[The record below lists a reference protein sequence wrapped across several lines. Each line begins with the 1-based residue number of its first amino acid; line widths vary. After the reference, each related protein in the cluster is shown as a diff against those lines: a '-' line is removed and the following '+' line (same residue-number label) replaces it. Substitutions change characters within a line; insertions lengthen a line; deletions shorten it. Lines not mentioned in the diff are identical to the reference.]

1 MDTIAKTLKE
11 DYLTCAIC
19 YELFIEPKS
28 LPCLHTFCEGCIE
41 ILLEKSSNKTELN
54 CPTCREK
61 FPIPSQSVSSLKTNF
76 IFKDIITKLS
86 PSRKPSSTRLC
97 SFCILH
103 SKEVEATHKCL
114 TCLDLLCSFC
124 VRHRHLFTRQTAYHE
139 IVSLGDYLAGTY
151 KKEKDHEILCERHR
165 EKIRFFCP
173 QCLVPI
179 CSECALMEHRYH
191 EYVLF
196 TEARNII
203 NEEMDKVF
211 KLSKAQQENLKQ
223 AQLALCLKSEELSS
237 NETSFL
243 ATVDST
249 FKEIQSKLDI
259 HRQNIHD
266 QIKKKF
272 SDEMEKIKAC
282 MEENVGIQEGLQESV
297 SFCENILSKTSNL
310 EIVFFLDDM
319 KSSLLKFSNQDTTK
333 CYVTP
338 PPPTAGN

>member
-1 MDTIAKTLKE
+1 
-11 DYLTCAIC
+11 
-19 YELFIEPKS
+19 
-28 LPCLHTFCEGCIE
+28 
-41 ILLEKSSNKTELN
+41 
-54 CPTCREK
+54 
-61 FPIPSQSVSSLKTNF
+61 
-76 IFKDIITKLS
+76 
-86 PSRKPSSTRLC
+86 
-97 SFCILH
+97 
-103 SKEVEATHKCL
+103 
-114 TCLDLLCSFC
+114 
-124 VRHRHLFTRQTAYHE
+124 
-139 IVSLGDYLAGTY
+139 
-151 KKEKDHEILCERHR
+151 
-165 EKIRFFCP
+165 
-173 QCLVPI
+173 
-179 CSECALMEHRYH
+179 MEHRYH

-223 AQLALCLKSEELSS
+223 AQQALCLKSEEVSS
-237 NETSFL
+237 NETSLL

-272 SDEMEKIKAC
+272 SDEMDKIKAC

-333 CYVTP
+333 CYVTLTRLEIDVEKELQKALLKVFHLKQDVIENKDTN
-338 PPPTAGN
+338 TATMSSNSPKKLTRTLFLCHQTKLVLKPR